1 MKVGFIGLGI
11 MGKPMAG
18 HLINN
23 GFETYLLDLNKDA
36 VNALV
41 ALGGHACHSNK
52 EIAEKCDVII
62 TMLPSAK
69 HVSKV
74 LFDKDGIA
82 ENGQPNT
89 IIVDMSSVSP
99 EDAQSFSLRLKE
111 YGMFCLDAPV
121 SGGEPMAVEGKLAI
135 MAGGEEAHFNQVL
148 PLFQA
153 MGENIVHVGSNGAGS
168 TVKLANQII
177 VNVNIAALSEAVV
190 LAGKSGIDLNKM
202 FEAIRGGLAGS
213 AVMEAKMP
221 KIIDRDFEPGGRI
234 DINFKDLNNVLSSA
248 NATNVPLP
256 ITSQVKEIFQS
267 EIANDNATKDHSYI
281 INHFEKMANLKTP
294 TGGKL

>member
-1 MKVGFIGLGI
+1 MKIGFIGLGI

-99 EDAQSFSLRLKE
+99 EDAQSFSLSLTE
-111 YGMFCLDAPV
+111 YVMFCLDAPV
-121 SGGEPMAVEGKLAI
+121 SGGEAMAVEDKLAI
-135 MAGGEEAHFNQVL
+135 MAGGGEAHFNQVL

-168 TVKLANQII
+168 TVKLASQII

-190 LAGKSGIDLNKM
+190 LAGKSCIDFIKM
-202 FEAIRGGLAGS
+202 FEAIRSGLARS
-213 AVMEAKMP
+213 AVMEANMP
-221 KIIDRDFEPGGRI
+221 KIIDRHYDSASRR
-234 DINFKDLNNVLSSA
+234 DINLTELNTVLSSG
-248 NATNVPLP
+248 
-256 ITSQVKEIFQS
+256 S
-267 EIANDNATKDHSYI
+267 
-281 INHFEKMANLKTP
+281 
-294 TGGKL
+294 

>member
-11 MGKPMAG
+11 MGKSMAG

-23 GFETYLLDLNKDA
+23 GFETYLLDLNKNA

-89 IIVDMSSVSP
+89 IIDHMSSVSP
-99 EDAQSFSLRLKE
+99 EDSQSFSFRMKE
-111 YGMFCLDAPV
+111 YSMFCFNATW
-121 SGGEPMAVEGKLAI
+121 SGGELM
-135 MAGGEEAHFNQVL
+135 
-148 PLFQA
+148 
-153 MGENIVHVGSNGAGS
+153 
-168 TVKLANQII
+168 
-177 VNVNIAALSEAVV
+177 
-190 LAGKSGIDLNKM
+190 
-202 FEAIRGGLAGS
+202 
-213 AVMEAKMP
+213 
-221 KIIDRDFEPGGRI
+221 
-234 DINFKDLNNVLSSA
+234 
-248 NATNVPLP
+248 
-256 ITSQVKEIFQS
+256 
-267 EIANDNATKDHSYI
+267 
-281 INHFEKMANLKTP
+281 
-294 TGGKL
+294 